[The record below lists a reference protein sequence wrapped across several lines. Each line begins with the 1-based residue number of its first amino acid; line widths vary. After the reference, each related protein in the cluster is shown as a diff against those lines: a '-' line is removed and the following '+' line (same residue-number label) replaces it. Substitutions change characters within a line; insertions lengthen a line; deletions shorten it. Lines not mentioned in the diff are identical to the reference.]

1 MGFKDFMGSILPP
14 LLRHIPRDKPL
25 LYPFYLAGQVNVR
38 QEEVSLKRLPLP
50 FDGLSI
56 SYASDIHFGDYLTR
70 DQAVDLYHQLLSLGS
85 DLIILGGDYGQN
97 YQQSLQFFRE
107 IPSFPAS
114 VPVLAVLGNHDYGRK
129 TDRMSVLL
137 DAMKEKNVTPLV
149 NEVWT
154 MDKGDKML
162 AVCAPDDVKCG
173 MPDFRPL
180 TKGAR
185 RADFVIFAPHSPDL
199 IPEAYSTGFSFQ
211 LALCGHTHG
220 GQIALFGRSLL
231 ASSRYG
237 DRYRAGWYHENGAV
251 IHVSSG
257 VGTSI
262 LPVRLGTRA
271 EIHHFT
277 LRSEQ

>member
-70 DQAVDLYHQLLSLGS
+70 DQAFNLYHQLLSLGS

-162 AVCAPDDVKCG
+162 AVCVPDDVKCG
-173 MPDFRPL
+173 TPDFRPL
-180 TKGAR
+180 TERAR

-199 IPEAYSTGFSFQ
+199 IPEAYSLGFPFQ

-220 GQIALFGRSLL
+220 GQIALFGHSLL

-271 EIHHFT
+271 EIHQFT

>member
-1 MGFKDFMGSILPP
+1 MGFKDFLGRILPP

-25 LYPFYLAGQVNVR
+25 LYPFYLAGRVNVR
-38 QEEVSLKRLPLP
+38 KEEVPLNRLPLP
-50 FDGLSI
+50 FDGLTI
-56 SYASDIHFGDYLTR
+56 SYASDIHFGDYLTGE
-70 DQAVDLYHQLLSLGS
+70 QAVRLFHQLLSFGS

-97 YQQSLQFFRE
+97 DKQSLQFFRE
-107 IPSFPAS
+107 IPSFPSS
-114 VPVLAVLGNHDYGRK
+114 VPVLAVLGNHDYGHK
-129 TDRMSVLL
+129 ADRMSVLL
-137 DAMKEKNVTPLV
+137 DAMKERNVIPLV
-149 NEVWT
+149 NGVWM
-154 MDKGDKML
+154 MDKGDKIL
-162 AVCAPDDVKCG
+162 AVCAPDDIKCG
-173 MPDFRPL
+173 APDFRPL
-180 TKGAR
+180 TEEAR
-185 RADFVIFAPHSPDL
+185 RADFVIFSPHSPDL
-199 IPEAYSTGFSFQ
+199 IPEAYAEGFPFH

-237 DRYRAGWYHENGAV
+237 NRYRAGWYHENGAV

-271 EIHHFT
+271 EIHQFT